1 MKIFLVCC
9 RDRGGDSS
17 SRDEKSRFFLASV
30 RSHARPRLFGVVPF
44 GPSSKQLTL
53 RLFLSLSHTR
63 AQKLLK
69 SKSSRGNFDVE
80 SRGGG
85 GGGGRNSFAVLN
97 EELRRDALVNSVSNA
112 DTLSETLE
120 RAHTTASETDD
131 AGETILK
138 SLSQQ
143 KHRLLSARA
152 AAASMERDME
162 SSERKL
168 RRMGYEKCIQRWM
181 WHVVALCV
189 VAALGTF
196 AYFKI
201 TADAHRKNGR
211 HLSDYKIIDRD
222 DETGKFV

>member
-1 MKIFLVCC
+1 M
-9 RDRGGDSS
+9 
-17 SRDEKSRFFLASV
+17 
-30 RSHARPRLFGVVPF
+30 
-44 GPSSKQLTL
+44 
-53 RLFLSLSHTR
+53 
-63 AQKLLK
+63 
-69 SKSSRGNFDVE
+69 
-80 SRGGG
+80 
-85 GGGGRNSFAVLN
+85 LN

-222 DETGKFV
+222 DETGKFVWDHAVVEKIEEEEEEQSRFFVRRNVLQRSLAFVCTIS

>member
-1 MKIFLVCC
+1 MRCE
-9 RDRGGDSS
+9 RESS
-17 SRDEKSRFFLASV
+17 SNGDDGGSKSPIIIVVSV
-30 RSHARPRLFGVVPF
+30 RSHARPRLFGVPF
-44 GPSSKQLTL
+44 GPSSKQLT
-53 RLFLSLSHTR
+53 RLSLSLSLSQTR

>member
-1 MKIFLVCC
+1 MVRKALES
-9 RDRGGDSS
+9 RRRPGGSVFQTD
-17 SRDEKSRFFLASV
+17 AS
-30 RSHARPRLFGVVPF
+30 
-44 GPSSKQLTL
+44 
-53 RLFLSLSHTR
+53 LSLSLSRTR
-63 AQKLLK
+63 AQLLK
-69 SKSSRGNFDVE
+69 SSSRGNFDVE
-80 SRGGG
+80 SRGG

-112 DTLSETLE
+112 DNLSETLE
-120 RAHTTASETDD
+120 RAHKTASETDD

-143 KHRLLSARA
+143 KNRLLSTRA

-168 RRMGYEKCIQRWM
+168 RRMGYENCIQRWM
-181 WHVVALCV
+181 WHVVALCI

-201 TADAHRKNGR
+201 TADTHRKNGR

-222 DETGKFV
+222 ETGKFV

>member
-1 MKIFLVCC
+1 MVRKALES
-9 RDRGGDSS
+9 RRRPGGSVFQTD
-17 SRDEKSRFFLASV
+17 AS
-30 RSHARPRLFGVVPF
+30 
-44 GPSSKQLTL
+44 
-53 RLFLSLSHTR
+53 LSLSLSRTR
-63 AQKLLK
+63 AQLLK
-69 SKSSRGNFDVE
+69 SSSRGNFDVE
-80 SRGGG
+80 SR

-112 DTLSETLE
+112 DNLSETLE
-120 RAHTTASETDD
+120 RAHKTASETDD

-143 KHRLLSARA
+143 KNRLLSTRA

-181 WHVVALCV
+181 WHVVALCI

-201 TADAHRKNGR
+201 TADTHRKNGR

-222 DETGKFV
+222 ETGKFV

>member
-1 MKIFLVCC
+1 MCVVETAEEI
-9 RDRGGDSS
+9 SS

-53 RLFLSLSHTR
+53 RLSFSLSHTR

-80 SRGGG
+80 SR

>member
-1 MKIFLVCC
+1 M
-9 RDRGGDSS
+9 
-17 SRDEKSRFFLASV
+17 
-30 RSHARPRLFGVVPF
+30 
-44 GPSSKQLTL
+44 
-53 RLFLSLSHTR
+53 
-63 AQKLLK
+63 
-69 SKSSRGNFDVE
+69 
-80 SRGGG
+80 
-85 GGGGRNSFAVLN
+85 LN

-222 DETGKFV
+222 DETGKFIWLF

>member
-1 MKIFLVCC
+1 MRESHHTKQSCICSLA
-9 RDRGGDSS
+9 RSS
-17 SRDEKSRFFLASV
+17 SSFRRPFWSVVRTTDAS
-30 RSHARPRLFGVVPF
+30 
-44 GPSSKQLTL
+44 
-53 RLFLSLSHTR
+53 LSLSLSQTR
-63 AQKLLK
+63 AQTQLLK

-80 SRGGG
+80 SR

-211 HLSDYKIIDRD
+211 HLSDYRIIDR

>member
-1 MKIFLVCC
+1 MVRKALES
-9 RDRGGDSS
+9 RRRPGGSVFQTD
-17 SRDEKSRFFLASV
+17 AS
-30 RSHARPRLFGVVPF
+30 
-44 GPSSKQLTL
+44 
-53 RLFLSLSHTR
+53 LSLSRTR
-63 AQKLLK
+63 AQLLK
-69 SKSSRGNFDVE
+69 SSSRGNFDVE
-80 SRGGG
+80 SRGG

-112 DTLSETLE
+112 DNLSETLE
-120 RAHTTASETDD
+120 RAHKTASETDD

-143 KHRLLSARA
+143 KNRLLSARA

-168 RRMGYEKCIQRWM
+168 RRMGYEKCIHRWM
-181 WHVVALCV
+181 WHVVALCI

-201 TADAHRKNGR
+201 TADTHRKNGR
-211 HLSDYKIIDRD
+211 HLSDYKIIN
-222 DETGKFV
+222 

>member
-1 MKIFLVCC
+1 MVRKA
-9 RDRGGDSS
+9 
-17 SRDEKSRFFLASV
+17 LAV
-30 RSHARPRLFGVVPF
+30 VGVP
-44 GPSSKQLTL
+44 GPSSKLT
-53 RLFLSLSHTR
+53 RLSLSLSRTR
-63 AQKLLK
+63 AQLLK
-69 SKSSRGNFDVE
+69 SSSRGNFDVE
-80 SRGGG
+80 SRG

-181 WHVVALCV
+181 WHVVALCI

-201 TADAHRKNGR
+201 TADTHRKNGR

-222 DETGKFV
+222 ETGKFV

>member
-1 MKIFLVCC
+1 MVRKALES
-9 RDRGGDSS
+9 RRRPGGFVFQTD
-17 SRDEKSRFFLASV
+17 AS
-30 RSHARPRLFGVVPF
+30 
-44 GPSSKQLTL
+44 
-53 RLFLSLSHTR
+53 LSLSLSRTR
-63 AQKLLK
+63 AQLLK
-69 SKSSRGNFDVE
+69 SSSRGNFDVE
-80 SRGGG
+80 SRGG

-112 DTLSETLE
+112 DNLSETLE
-120 RAHTTASETDD
+120 RAHKTASETDD

-143 KHRLLSARA
+143 KNRLLSARA
-152 AAASMERDME
+152 AASSMERDME

-181 WHVVALCV
+181 WHVVALCI

-201 TADAHRKNGR
+201 TAETHRKNGR

-222 DETGKFV
+222 ETGTFV

>member
-1 MKIFLVCC
+1 MRCE
-9 RDRGGDSS
+9 RESS
-17 SRDEKSRFFLASV
+17 SNGDDGGSKSPIIVVSV
-30 RSHARPRLFGVVPF
+30 RSHARPRLFGVPF
-44 GPSSKQLTL
+44 GPSSKQLT
-53 RLFLSLSHTR
+53 RLSLSLSQTR

-80 SRGGG
+80 SR
-85 GGGGRNSFAVLN
+85 GGGRNSFAVLN

>member
-1 MKIFLVCC
+1 MVRKALES
-9 RDRGGDSS
+9 RRRPGGSVFQTD
-17 SRDEKSRFFLASV
+17 AS
-30 RSHARPRLFGVVPF
+30 
-44 GPSSKQLTL
+44 
-53 RLFLSLSHTR
+53 LSLSRTR
-63 AQKLLK
+63 AQLLK
-69 SKSSRGNFDVE
+69 SSSRGNFDVE
-80 SRGGG
+80 SR
-85 GGGGRNSFAVLN
+85 GGRNSFAVLN

-112 DTLSETLE
+112 DNLSETLE
-120 RAHTTASETDD
+120 RAHKTASETDD

-143 KHRLLSARA
+143 KNRLLSARA

-181 WHVVALCV
+181 WHVVALCI

-201 TADAHRKNGR
+201 TADTHRKNGR

-222 DETGKFV
+222 ETGKFV

>member
-1 MKIFLVCC
+1 MKRVALRCE
-9 RDRGGDSS
+9 RESS
-17 SRDEKSRFFLASV
+17 SNGDDGGSKSPIIIVVSV
-30 RSHARPRLFGVVPF
+30 RSHARPRLFGVPF
-44 GPSSKQLTL
+44 GPSSKQLT
-53 RLFLSLSHTR
+53 RLSLSLSQTP
-63 AQKLLK
+63 AQTQLLK

-80 SRGGG
+80 SR

>member
-1 MKIFLVCC
+1 MVRKALES
-9 RDRGGDSS
+9 RRRPGGSVFQTD
-17 SRDEKSRFFLASV
+17 AS
-30 RSHARPRLFGVVPF
+30 
-44 GPSSKQLTL
+44 
-53 RLFLSLSHTR
+53 LSLSRTR
-63 AQKLLK
+63 AQLLK
-69 SKSSRGNFDVE
+69 SSSRGNFDVE

-112 DTLSETLE
+112 DNLSETLE
-120 RAHTTASETDD
+120 RAHKTASETDD

-143 KHRLLSARA
+143 KNRLLSARA

-181 WHVVALCV
+181 WHVVALCI

-201 TADAHRKNGR
+201 TADTHRKNGR

-222 DETGKFV
+222 ETGKFV